1 MALAILG
8 GTPVRAKEFTAW
20 PISNSDEEQAL
31 IKVLHSG
38 KWGGYGVEVQ
48 EFEAGLRSMHQIGHA
63 VACSNGTVALEVAL
77 RAVGI
82 GCGDEVIVSPFTFI
96 ASASA
101 ILLCQ
106 GIPVFVDIDPDTL
119 NLTPAAVEAA
129 ITSRTK
135 AIVAV
140 HFGGHPAAMDAIT
153 AIAAK
158 HGLAVVEDCSHAL
171 GARWKG
177 TPVGNFGSV
186 GTFSFQQFKLVTAGE
201 GGAVATNDPSIAEK
215 VWAYCNQGRRRG
227 AAWYEHYSLGSNYR
241 LTALQASVLCA
252 QLKRVVEQT
261 AVRTR
266 NADYLR
272 HQLSGFSGITTGSI
286 SEFVDQ
292 HPQYLMTIRYD
303 GSAFSGISREVFLAA
318 VEAEG
323 IPVRPVY
330 PYPLYRNPL
339 FSQEA
344 LSKSGGS
351 GWESI
356 PDYHGLHLEESERV
370 CSDGLWL
377 EHQLFL
383 GAQSDMDD
391 MMTAFQK
398 IKDERGSLEKH
409 QEELIAAQTAR

>member
-8 GTPVRAKEFTAW
+8 GNPVRTKEFTAW
-20 PISNSDEEQAL
+20 PMFNSDEESAL

-38 KWGGYGVEVQ
+38 KWGGYGTEVQ
-48 EFEAGLRSMHQIGHA
+48 EFEAGLRSMHAVKHA

-77 RAVGI
+77 RAIGI
-82 GCGDEVIVSPFTFI
+82 STGDEVIVSPFTFI
-96 ASASA
+96 AGASA

-119 NLTPAAVEAA
+119 NLTPASVESA

-140 HFGGHPAAMDAIT
+140 HFGGHPAEMDAIT

-171 GARWKG
+171 GAKWKG
-177 TPVGNFGSV
+177 TPVGNFGDV

-201 GGAVATNDPSIAEK
+201 GGAVATNHPAIADS
-215 VWAYCNQGRRRG
+215 VWGYCNQGRRRG

-241 LTALQASVLCA
+241 LTALQASVLSA
-252 QLKRVVEQT
+252 QLKRVLEQT
-261 AVRTR
+261 AIRTR
-266 NADYLR
+266 NAEYLR
-272 HQLSGFSGITTGSI
+272 KQLKGFKGISTGPV

-292 HPQYLMTIRYD
+292 HPQYLMTLRYD
-303 GSAFSGISREVFLAA
+303 PSAFSGISREVFLAA
-318 VEAEG
+318 IEAEG
-323 IPVRPVY
+323 IPLRPVY

-339 FSQEA
+339 FGKEA
-344 LSKSGGS
+344 LAKYGGS
-351 GWESI
+351 GWDSI
-356 PDYHGLHLEESERV
+356 PDYHNLYLKESEQV

-383 GAQSDMDD
+383 GTESDMDD
-391 MMTAFQK
+391 IMTAFQK
-398 IKDERGSLEKH
+398 VQDDRRFLEKH
-409 QEELIAAQTAR
+409 QEEWIAAQTAR

>member
-8 GTPVRAKEFTAW
+8 GNPVRTKEFTAW
-20 PISNSDEEQAL
+20 PMFNSDEESAL

-38 KWGGYGVEVQ
+38 KWGGYGIEVQ
-48 EFEAGLRSMHQIGHA
+48 EFEDGLRSMHAIRHV

-77 RAVGI
+77 RSVGVS
-82 GCGDEVIVSPFTFI
+82 CGDEVIVSPFTFI

-106 GIPVFVDIDPDTL
+106 GVPVFVDIDSETL
-119 NLTPAAVEAA
+119 NLTPATVEAA
-129 ITSRTK
+129 ITCRTK

-140 HFGGHPAAMDAIT
+140 HFGGHPAEMDAIT

-158 HGLAVVEDCSHAL
+158 HGLAIVEDCSHAL

-177 TPVGNFGSV
+177 MPVGNFGNV
-186 GTFSFQQFKLVTAGE
+186 ATFSFQQFKLVTAGE
-201 GGAVATNDPSIAEK
+201 GGAVATNDSAIADS
-215 VWAYCNQGRRRG
+215 VWGYCNQGRRRG

-241 LTALQASVLCA
+241 LTALQASVLSA
-252 QLKRVVEQT
+252 QLKRVAEQT
-261 AVRTR
+261 AIRTR
-266 NADYLR
+266 NAEYLR
-272 HQLSGFSGITTGSI
+272 RQLKGFTGIRTGSV

-292 HPQYLMTIRYD
+292 HPQYLMTLRYD
-303 GSAFSGISREVFLAA
+303 PSAFSGVSREVFLSAI
-318 VEAEG
+318 EAEG
-323 IPVRPVY
+323 IPLRPVY

-339 FSQEA
+339 FRKEA
-344 LSKSGGS
+344 LAKDGGS

-356 PDYHGLHLEESERV
+356 PDYHDLYLEKSEQV

-383 GAQSDMDD
+383 GAESDMDD
-391 MMTAFQK
+391 IMSAFQK
-398 IKDERGSLEKH
+398 VQDDRHFLEKH
-409 QEELIAAQTAR
+409 QEELIAGQAAR

>member
-8 GTPVRAKEFTAW
+8 GSPVRAKEFTAW
-20 PISNSDEEQAL
+20 PKFNLDEEKAL

-38 KWGGYGVEVQ
+38 KWGGYGAEVQ
-48 EFEAGLRSMHQIGHA
+48 EFEDGLRGMHQIGHA

-77 RAVGI
+77 RAVGV

-96 ASASA
+96 ASASSV
-101 ILLCQ
+101 LLCQ
-106 GIPVFVDIDPDTL
+106 GVPVFVDIDPDTL
-119 NLTPAAVEAA
+119 NLTPGAVEAA
-129 ITSRTK
+129 ITPRTK
-135 AIVAV
+135 AVVAV

-158 HGLAVVEDCSHAL
+158 HGVAVVEDCSHAL

-177 TPVGNFGSV
+177 TPVGNFGNV
-186 GTFSFQQFKLVTAGE
+186 GTFSFQQFKLVTSGE
-201 GGAVATNDPSIAEK
+201 GGAVATNDPAIAER

-241 LTALQASVLCA
+241 LTALQASVLSA
-252 QLKRVVEQT
+252 QL
-261 AVRTR
+261 
-266 NADYLR
+266 LR
-272 HQLSGFSGITTGSI
+272 KQLKSFTGIATGSP
-286 SEFVDQ
+286 SMFVDQ
-292 HPQYLMTIRYD
+292 HPQYLMTLRYD
-303 GSAFSGISREVFLAA
+303 ATAFSGISREVFLAA

-323 IPVRPVY
+323 IPLRPVY

-339 FSQEA
+339 FGKEA
-344 LSKSGGS
+344 LSKSGGP

-356 PDYHGLHLEESERV
+356 PDYHGLYLEESERV

-383 GAQSDMDD
+383 GAESDMDD
-391 MMTAFQK
+391 IMTAFKKVQ
-398 IKDERGSLEKH
+398 DERGLLERH
-409 QEELIAAQTAR
+409 QEELIAGQMAK

>member
-8 GTPVRAKEFTAW
+8 GSPVRSKEFTAW
-20 PISNSDEEQAL
+20 PIFDSVEEKAL

-38 KWGGYGVEVQ
+38 KWGGYGTEVQ
-48 EFEAGLRSMHQIGHA
+48 EFEEGLRSMHQIRHA

-106 GIPVFVDIDPDTL
+106 GTPVFVDIDRDTL

-140 HFGGHPAAMDAIT
+140 HFGGHPAAMDAIS
-153 AIAAK
+153 AIAAR
-158 HGLAVVEDCSHAL
+158 HELSIVEDCSHAL
-171 GARWKG
+171 GARWKDM
-177 TPVGNFGSV
+177 PVGNFGNV
-186 GTFSFQQFKLVTAGE
+186 ATFSFQQFKLVTCGE
-201 GGAVATNDPSIAEK
+201 GGAVATNDPAIADK

-241 LTALQASVLCA
+241 LTALQASVLSA
-252 QLKRVVEQT
+252 QLNRVVEQS
-261 AVRTR
+261 AIRNR
-266 NADYLR
+266 NAEYLR
-272 HQLSGFSGITTGSI
+272 RQLKGFTGITTGPI
-286 SEFVDQ
+286 SKFVGQ
-292 HPQYLMTIRYD
+292 HPQYLMTLRYD
-303 GSAFSGISREVFLAA
+303 ASAFAGVSRDVFLAA
-318 VEAEG
+318 IEAEG
-323 IPVRPVY
+323 IPLRPVY

-339 FSQEA
+339 FRKEA
-344 LSKSGGS
+344 LSKQAGR

-356 PDYHGLHLEESERV
+356 PDYHGLYLEESERV

-383 GAQSDMDD
+383 GAESDMDD
-391 MMTAFQK
+391 IMTAFQK
-398 IKDERGSLEKH
+398 VQDHRGLLEKH
-409 QEELIAAQTAR
+409 QQELIPGQTAR

>member
-8 GTPVRAKEFTAW
+8 GSPVRSKEFTAW
-20 PISNSDEEQAL
+20 PIFDSVEEKAL

-38 KWGGYGVEVQ
+38 KWGGYGTEVQ
-48 EFEAGLRSMHQIGHA
+48 EFEEGLRSMHQIRHA

-106 GIPVFVDIDPDTL
+106 GTPVFVDIDPDTL

-140 HFGGHPAAMDAIT
+140 HFGGHPAAMDAIS

-158 HGLAVVEDCSHAL
+158 HELSIVEDCSHAL
-171 GARWKG
+171 GARWKD
-177 TPVGNFGSV
+177 TPVGNFGNV
-186 GTFSFQQFKLVTAGE
+186 GTFSFQQFKLVTCGE
-201 GGAVATNDPSIAEK
+201 GGAVATNDPAIADK

-241 LTALQASVLCA
+241 LTALQASVLSA
-252 QLKRVVEQT
+252 QLNRVVEQS
-261 AVRTR
+261 AVRTH
-266 NADYLR
+266 NAEYLR
-272 HQLSGFSGITTGSI
+272 RQLKGFTGITTGPI
-286 SEFVDQ
+286 SKFVDQ
-292 HPQYLMTIRYD
+292 HPEYLMTLRYD
-303 GSAFSGISREVFLAA
+303 ASAFAGVSRDVFLAA
-318 VEAEG
+318 IEAEG
-323 IPVRPVY
+323 IPLRPVY

-339 FSQEA
+339 FRKEA
-344 LSKSGGS
+344 LSKKAGS

-356 PDYHGLHLEESERV
+356 PDYHGLYLEESERV

-383 GAQSDMDD
+383 GAESDMDD
-391 MMTAFQK
+391 IMTAFRKVQ
-398 IKDERGSLEKH
+398 DDRGLLEKH
-409 QEELIAAQTAR
+409 QQELIPGQTAR